1 MIVTENNCSDT
12 SACTNFTVSVTG
24 IESNANNQIKVY
36 PNPVKDNLFFTGFGE
51 LYSLVGNKVAEGTD
65 IIAVEKLEAGIY
77 LLKIDNNL
85 FKIIKE

>member
-1 MIVTENNCSDT
+1 MIIADMDGKNVYQTELPKEAILVMGNEANGVS
-12 SACTNFTVSVTG
+12 TN
-24 IESNANNQIKVY
+24 IIN
-36 PNPVKDNLFFTGFGE
+36 
-51 LYSLVGNKVAEGTD
+51 LVGNKVAEGTD